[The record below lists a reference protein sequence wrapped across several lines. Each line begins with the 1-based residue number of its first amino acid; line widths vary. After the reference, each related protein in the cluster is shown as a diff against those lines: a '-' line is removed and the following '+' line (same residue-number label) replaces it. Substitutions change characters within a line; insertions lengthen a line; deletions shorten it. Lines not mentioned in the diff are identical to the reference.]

1 MWEAI
6 TEPALQGLGNVML
19 VVDTNRQS
27 LDRVVP
33 DQKIKKLMEFFAG
46 AGWHVVSA
54 KYGRRLQAAFAEP
67 GGDALRAHIDQM
79 SNEEYQSLFAHRGAE
94 LRRRFLNGADQA
106 VQRVLDDRA
115 DDDVAPLVL
124 DLGGHDLGLLIDSY
138 RSCDD
143 VADRPSVVF
152 AYTIKGWGLPMA
164 GDPLNHSLLLSGDQ
178 IDELRASVGLDVD
191 DEWARFDPDGPE
203 GRCCAAVGGELNNVP
218 VSARPDLAVP
228 VTTGVPTTGASVDP
242 GGVRAD
248 ADPPGRRRRRG
259 RAHRHR
265 LAGRQRVDQPR
276 WVDQQG
282 RGVHAQRAHRLRLR
296 RRRRASPAAL
306 APVAG
311 GAPRRAR
318 HQRDEPLPAAARVW
332 DSATSCTT
340 TTCCRSAPSTTRSC
354 VAGWTR

>member
-1 MWEAI
+1 
-6 TEPALQGLGNVML
+6 
-19 VVDTNRQS
+19 
-27 LDRVVP
+27 
-33 DQKIKKLMEFFAG
+33 MEFFAG

-79 SNEEYQSLFAHRGAE
+79 SNEEYQSLFAHRGAGVAAA
-94 LRRRFLNGADQA
+94 LPQRRRSRPCSG
-106 VQRVLDDRA
+106 VLDERA

-164 GDPLNHSLLLSGDQ
+164 GDPLNHSLLLSGAQ
-178 IDELRASVGLDVD
+178 IDELRASVGLDVG

-203 GRCCAAVGGELNNVP
+203 GRRCASVGGELNNVP
-218 VSARPDLAVP
+218 VSARPDLAIP
-228 VTTGVPTTGASVDP
+228 VTTGVRDDRSGLDP
-242 GGVRAD
+242 GSVRAD
-248 ADPPGRRRRRG
+248 ADPPGRHRRRG

-265 LAGRQRVDQPR
+265 LAGRQRLDQPR

-282 RGVHAQRAHRLRLR
+282 RGLHPERAHRLRLR
-296 RRRRASPAAL
+296 RWWRASPAAL

-318 HQRDEPLPAAARVW
+318 HQRDEPLPAAAHAR

-340 TTCCRSAPSTTRSC
+340 TTCCRSAPSTTRSS